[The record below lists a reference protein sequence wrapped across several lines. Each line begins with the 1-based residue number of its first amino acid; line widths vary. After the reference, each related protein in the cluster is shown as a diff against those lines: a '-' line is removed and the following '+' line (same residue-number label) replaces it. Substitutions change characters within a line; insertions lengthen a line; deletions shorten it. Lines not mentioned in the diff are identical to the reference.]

1 MPDLLDRREARISFG
16 LEGFTPSTAFLASAG
31 AFADARLYFRA
42 EPSHGPL
49 YWPGR
54 RRKAWLDD
62 VAARVTRLSAL
73 APGWDGHRAR
83 SIDRQTLLQVWRFV
97 EGIAEVVAIPPS
109 VVPTVSGGV
118 ALEWHRDGLDL
129 EIEFGGGGPRVSY
142 EDTDGVEVEGSLI
155 ANVNVVAAA
164 LGRLR

>member
-1 MPDLLDRREARISFG
+1 MPDLLERREARISFG
-16 LEGFTPSTAFLASAG
+16 LDGLTPSFTFPASAG

-49 YWPGR
+49 WPGR

-62 VAARVTRLSAL
+62 VAARVTRLSSL

-83 SIDRQTLLQVWRFV
+83 SIDRQTLLQAWRFV

-129 EIEFGGGGPRVSY
+129 EIEFSGGAASVSY
-142 EDTDGVEVEGSLI
+142 EDTDGIEVEGPLV
-155 ANVNVVAAA
+155 AHVNVVAAA